1 MNLKV
6 KQTSER
12 HHMLVPG
19 DTVLVALSGG
29 ADSMALL
36 NVLYELK
43 NEYSLTLKAAHFNH
57 GIRGDEAMRDENFCV
72 EVCREMGVELFVGR
86 ADIPALAQQSGIGLE
101 ECGRR
106 ERYAFFAEVAPGAK
120 VATAHT
126 LSDCEETFL
135 FNLARGSSLKGLTSI
150 PPVRDNIIRP
160 LIDCSRDE
168 IEAYCAQK
176 GIRYVTDSSNLSDEY
191 TRNRIRH
198 KIVPELK
205 TLNPAFDSAVS
216 RCLDALRED
225 EELLDMLCSAALE
238 RASVSGGYLVGS
250 LDELHPSLKRRA
262 AARIIFDLSGERA
275 QAHHIEAVCE
285 LLSGGGDTQVCRG
298 VSLRVSDGILHKVA
312 TDCGEWSVDAEEG
325 INKLPAGNVKITV
338 HSEKNTLFAKK
349 NNKHLL
355 DNAINYDK
363 INGKLLFSSIRQGD
377 KIRLRGRGVTKPLRR
392 IFNEMHVQPELRHSV
407 PVLRDDEGLLWV
419 YGVGVA
425 ERAAVDETADNVL
438 VLSFESVLTESNG

>member
-1 MNLKV
+1 MNHKV
-6 KQTSER
+6 KQTIER

-36 NVLYELK
+36 TVLYELK
-43 NEYSLTLKAAHFNH
+43 NEYSLSLKAAHFNH
-57 GIRGDEAMRDENFCV
+57 GIRGEEAMRDENFCV
-72 EVCREMGVELFVGR
+72 EVCRGMGVELFVGR
-86 ADIPALAQQSGIGLE
+86 ADIPALAQQTGVGVE

-135 FNLARGSSLKGLTSI
+135 FNLARGSSLRGLTSI

-160 LIDCSRDE
+160 LIDCSRTE
-168 IEAYCAQK
+168 IEAYCEQK
-176 GIRYVTDSSNLSDEY
+176 GIRYVTDSTNLSDEY

-205 TLNPAFDSAVS
+205 SLNPAFDSAFA
-216 RCLDALRED
+216 RCVEALRED
-225 EELLDMLCSAALE
+225 EELLNTLSSAALE
-238 RASVSGGYLVGS
+238 RAAVPQGYLVEPISVLHSS
-250 LDELHPSLKRRA
+250 LRRRA
-262 AARIIFDLSGERA
+262 VAQIIFSLSGERA
-275 QAHHIEAVCE
+275 QAHHIDAVCSI
-285 LLSGGGDTQVCRG
+285 LSSGGDTQVCGG
-298 VSLRVSDGILHKVA
+298 VSLRVAGGVLCKVA
-312 TDCGEWSVDAEEG
+312 VDCGEWSVDAVQG
-325 INKLPAGNVKITV
+325 VNKLPVGTVKITFCC
-338 HSEKNTLFAKK
+338 EKSGKMLK
-349 NNKHLL
+349 NFNNMLL
-355 DNAINYDK
+355 DNAINYDR
-363 INGKLLFSSIRQGD
+363 INGKLIFSSIRQGD

-407 PVLRDDEGLLWV
+407 PVLRDDEGVLWV

-425 ERAAVDETADNVL
+425 ERAAVDESVSNAL
-438 VLSFESVLTESNG
+438 VLSFEQ